1 VKQLRLAMKL
11 RPLVIPIS
19 FGVLMPQMA
28 RAAEGLPGVP
38 AAGGVGAT
46 VLFSMI
52 IATCLTL
59 ALIYGLVWLK
69 QRDARANVMFS
80 LLAIGTAGMAGCEL
94 EMMRSVSTE
103 AFGAVLRGYHVA
115 VWVTIVG
122 FVGFVRNY
130 LKTDRAWLGLTVIG
144 IRTLSLIPN
153 FVGGAVSVN
162 YRSITS
168 LTRTSFLGEVVSVPV
183 GVPNPW
189 MVLAQFSLI
198 LLLAYVTDAAVTC
211 WRLGDR
217 RRAVTAGGGLMLFI
231 FVGITQSILVFWGLV
246 RMPLSPSVFFLG
258 MVLVMGFELSRDVL
272 NAGVLSK
279 ELKAQRRE
287 LAHMSRVSAMGVL
300 SASIAHELNQPLTA
314 ILSNAQAGQRFLAAQ
329 DPDLAEVRE
338 ILKDIATEDVRAG
351 NVIRGLRAMMKNEPP
366 RRERLDAN
374 QIIETVLLLLHAES
388 ALRNVVVQKRL
399 AAELPLILGDLVQLQ
414 QVVLNLLM
422 NALEATDALPP
433 GSGRI
438 EVCTDAADAGWV
450 RIRVSDNGPGIPAEK
465 LAGIFEPFVTT
476 KGAGMGMGL
485 SVCRSILAASGG
497 RIQADNNPGGGA
509 TFTVMLPT
517 HPSSERVA

>member
-1 VKQLRLAMKL
+1 VRSWLLL
-11 RPLVIPIS
+11 LPIAI
-19 FGVLMPQMA
+19 GVLLPRMTLA
-28 RAAEGLPGVP
+28 DGILPGAP
-38 AAGGVGAT
+38 AADGGVGAT

-59 ALIYGLVWLK
+59 ASIYGLVWLK
-69 QRDARANVMFS
+69 QRDAWANVMFS

-94 EMMRSVSTE
+94 GMMRSVSTE
-103 AFGAVLRGYHVA
+103 AFGAMLRGYQVA
-115 VWVTIVG
+115 VWITIVG
-122 FVGFVRNY
+122 FVGFVRSY
-130 LKTDRAWLGLTVIG
+130 LKTDRVWLGGLVLG
-144 IRTLSLIPN
+144 ARTLTLFPN
-153 FVGGAVSVN
+153 FIGGAVNVN
-162 YRSITS
+162 YREITS
-168 LTRTSFLGEVVSVPV
+168 LVRIPFLGEGVSVPV

-189 MVLAQFSLI
+189 MVLAQFSLV

-217 RRAVTAGGGLMLFI
+217 RRAVTVGGGLMVFI
-231 FVGITQSILVFWGLV
+231 GVGITQSILVFWGLV
-246 RMPLSPSVFFLG
+246 RMPLSASVFFLG

-272 NAGVLSK
+272 NAGALSK
-279 ELKAQRRE
+279 ELKAQHRE

-314 ILSNAQAGQRFLAAQ
+314 ILSNAQAGQRFLAAPE
-329 DPDLAEVRE
+329 PDLAEVRE

-351 NVIRGLRAMMKNEPP
+351 NVIRGLRAMMKNEPL

-399 AAELPLILGDLVQLQ
+399 AAELPIILGDQVQLQ

-422 NALEATDALPP
+422 NALEAMDALSP
-433 GSGRI
+433 GSGCI
-438 EVCTDAADAGWV
+438 EVSTDAAEAGWV
-450 RIRVSDNGPGIPAEK
+450 RIRVSDSGPGIPAEK

-476 KGAGMGMGL
+476 KSAGMGMGL
-485 SVCRSILAASGG
+485 SVCRSIVAASGG
-497 RIQADNNPGGGA
+497 RIRANNDPGGGA
-509 TFTVMLPT
+509 TFTVELPT
-517 HPSSERVA
+517 HRPTVSVA